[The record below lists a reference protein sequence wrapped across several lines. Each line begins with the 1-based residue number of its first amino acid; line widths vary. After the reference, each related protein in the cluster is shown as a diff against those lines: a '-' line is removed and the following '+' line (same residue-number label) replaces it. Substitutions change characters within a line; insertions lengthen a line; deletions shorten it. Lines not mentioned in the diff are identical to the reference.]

1 MAFTPAPQQ
10 WGDIPGEQNTPTPW
24 GFLPKSHSQGRVGAG
39 VHSTRICLCAWG
51 CMCVHVCFCNPQVYF
66 ALQFRHAV
74 LPETVGKKIRAFLL
88 YDSAQN
94 TTCRLRAFSSQMSL
108 SPQWRA
114 WRVDAQPSDVP
125 SLGSRGTPQPAVQ
138 SPEGC
143 QAWLCSSNPFPLLL
157 REQVYSLGPSST
169 LSPQTQPPRNCW
181 APSKH
186 VLVSETFLFYGTLT
200 YSCHIDLLL
209 HES

>member
-1 MAFTPAPQQ
+1 MSVCVREGVCACTCVFVTLKCTLLFNLDMQSFQKQ
-10 WGDIPGEQNTPTPW
+10 W
-24 GFLPKSHSQGRVGAG
+24 
-39 VHSTRICLCAWG
+39 
-51 CMCVHVCFCNPQVYF
+51 
-66 ALQFRHAV
+66 
-74 LPETVGKKIRAFLL
+74 GKKIRAFLL

-169 LSPQTQPPRNCW
+169 LSTQTQPPRNCW